1 VTARRIFLASATL
14 FVVAAPHATST
25 AAQAPAITVA
35 ASQRVIHITARYQGD
50 LVRVRGTA
58 LPSYAI
64 VLKLTSPREAV
75 QCSQKGKVGPFWLS
89 VRQVRFENVPS
100 MFKIKSSVPLD
111 DVLSESEQV
120 KYGLGRAGLKASM
133 AVDSGV
139 DRNLYLDELILIR
152 ERDRRF
158 SFAEEGV
165 QRDADTYQATFFW
178 PPDGPPGRY
187 RIEAY
192 AVDRGRVVGT
202 AETEVEVRT
211 VGVEAWIRALATNH
225 GILYGLFAVGLAA
238 VAGLS
243 VSMLAGR
250 RPTGSSS
257 ASSGA
262 VTEASG
268 SVT

>member
-1 VTARRIFLASATL
+1 MSARHALLTSAAL
-14 FVVAAPHATST
+14 FAAAAPHAAPM
-25 AAQAPAITVA
+25 AAQASAITVS
-35 ASQRVIHITARYQGD
+35 ASQRVIRITARYQGD
-50 LVRVRGTA
+50 LVHVQGKA

-89 VRQVRFENVPS
+89 VRQVRFENVPR

-111 DVLSESEQV
+111 EILTRPEQV
-120 KYGLGRAGLKASM
+120 KYGLGQAGLKASM
-133 AVDSGV
+133 AVGGGL
-139 DRNLYLDELILIR
+139 DRDLYLNELILIR

-165 QRDADTYQATFFW
+165 RRDGDTYQASFFW
-178 PPDGPPGRY
+178 PPDGPPGKY

-202 AETEVEVRT
+202 AETEVEVQAT
-211 VGVEAWIRALATNH
+211 GVEAWIRSLAVSH

-238 VAGLS
+238 VAGLGVS
-243 VSMLAGR
+243 VLLGGR
-250 RPTGSSS
+250 SS
-257 ASSGA
+257 ASSEA

-268 SVT
+268 NVT